1 MGALRS
7 SEAGRMTKAPGKIV
21 ALPYLGVAE
30 VRGLH
35 VGQRRWHA
43 EDVHAQGS
51 EAEDVC
57 EGPADLLS
65 RSPGLGLGSH
75 VRCTRVRAIV
85 TKVLPA
91 ANRTEPGTMPNAFN
105 HFAGFWRTI
114 PSRFRHRPGTN
125 PTVSRPSGVS
135 LFLKTPVST
144 FQGCG

>member
-1 MGALRS
+1 MGALRP
-7 SEAGRMTKAPGKIV
+7 SEAGRMIKAPGEIV

-91 ANRTEPGTMPNAFN
+91 ANRTGPGTMPNACRRLASQG
-105 HFAGFWRTI
+105 AGVQLFPGSGIVLRRTLR
-114 PSRFRHRPGTN
+114 SADRRG
-125 PTVSRPSGVS
+125 S
-135 LFLKTPVST
+135 LSF
-144 FQGCG
+144 